1 MTSKS
6 LPPVA
11 KGFPTVEGMNQLMI
25 NLSADGAAGA
35 AEVAARIEPGRQKLA
50 THLAQHSAKPVE
62 GMGNLSV
69 NLSADG
75 ALKVAASIEADN
87 HDAGAGGECPKD
99 GGRVSTDK
107 AITLKES

>member
-75 ALKVAASIEADN
+75 ARKIAASIEAIIMTPEQVAN
-87 HDAGAGGECPKD
+87 AQRAAAEFRPTKP
-99 GGRVSTDK
+99 
-107 AITLKES
+107 

>member
-25 NLSADGAAGA
+25 NLSADGADGAAGA

-69 NLSADG
+69 NLPQM
-75 ALKVAASIEADN
+75 E
-87 HDAGAGGECPKD
+87 
-99 GGRVSTDK
+99 R
-107 AITLKES
+107 